1 MMLEF
6 DRSTLAPLGLVLPGD
21 ELIGK
26 QVAIVESGL
35 EECMINFE
43 SEEGMEGADCADTS
57 KDQYR
62 EQVCKDFMNK
72 TFLAPKVI
80 KFDFFFHPFQAV
92 LVFDDDGVTVIQP
105 NADGSYWRKIVRN
118 KIARMKEKR
127 REKAAIDFAQAYLP
141 VRSEQEAKEK
151 VVSTWGPYTTTS
163 GSAVNGEA
171 PKKKEFAGVVY
182 KS

>member
-1 MMLEF
+1 MLGVVNGMMLEF

-62 EQVCKDFMNK
+62 EQVCKDLMDK
-72 TFLAPKVI
+72 SFLAPRVI
-80 KFDFFFHPFQAV
+80 EFNLF
-92 LVFDDDGVTVIQP
+92 
-105 NADGSYWRKIVRN
+105 
-118 KIARMKEKR
+118 
-127 REKAAIDFAQAYLP
+127 LP
-141 VRSEQEAKEK
+141 SFSGRSCI
-151 VVSTWGPYTTTS
+151 
-163 GSAVNGEA
+163 
-171 PKKKEFAGVVY
+171 
-182 KS
+182 